1 MANNVPAVSSSVRI
15 IERLAR
21 EWPDPVSP
29 RDLVEELGLNRSTC
43 YNILATLKLAG
54 WVRSLGDRAGWTLG
68 PKLLTLTG
76 VTDDMALGI
85 AREEM
90 EQLTRRLGFV
100 VFVAE
105 PDGSGGYVVVARAE
119 QRRGVRVTVGVGEY
133 FQFSAPALMY
143 AFHAWQEPEQF
154 ELLTGRLGVNPF
166 TQNTVT
172 DHDAVMAELDR
183 TRERGFSIS
192 LRQYDLAQSGVAAP
206 IFDQHGKV
214 SRVLCSLAFSS
225 ELNNDNVERIG
236 RLVAEC
242 GIRISE
248 RIGGRLPGPADDAV
262 LEDAVLGASRQTPDA
277 VS

>member
-1 MANNVPAVSSSVRI
+1 MANNVPAVASSVRI

-21 EWPDPVSP
+21 ESPDPVSP
-29 RDLVEELGLNRSTC
+29 RVLVDELQLNRSTC
-43 YNILATLKLAG
+43 YNILATLQGAG

-85 AREEM
+85 VREEI

-143 AFHAWQEPEQF
+143 AFHTWQDPEIF
-154 ELLTGRLGVNPF
+154 EQAVQRMGIKAF
-166 TQNTVT
+166 TENTVT
-172 DHDAVMAELDR
+172 DPNAVAAEMEL
-183 TRERGFSIS
+183 TRKRGYAIS
-192 LRQYDLAQSGVAAP
+192 LQQYDLAQSGVAAP
-206 IFDQHGKV
+206 IFDHHGRV
-214 SRVLCSLAFSS
+214 TRVLCSLAFSS
-225 ELNNDNVERIG
+225 ELDAENVDRTG
-236 RLVAEC
+236 QLLAEC
-242 GIRISE
+242 GMRITE
-248 RIGGRLPGPADDAV
+248 RIGGRNPNAAPA
-262 LEDAVLGASRQTPDA
+262 
-277 VS
+277 